1 MFSKT
6 KEEERA
12 QRVEKQQEN
21 LQKKNKFPGE

>member
-1 MFSKT
+1 MFSKI

-21 LQKKNKFPGE
+21 LQKKTNIPG